1 MKPDSRRQ
9 PTRRLHIKRVD
20 LDLRGVAPSAA
31 EAAARLL
38 GPALARALAGR
49 RINET
54 SAERIDGGRINL
66 AGAADAGTLS
76 NRLAQRIA
84 GKTSGD

>member
-1 MKPDSRRQ
+1 MKLDSRRQ

-20 LDLRGVAPSAA
+20 LDLRGVATSTV
-31 EAAARLL
+31 EVAARLL

-49 RINET
+49 HINET

-66 AGAADAGTLS
+66 AGAADAGPLS
-76 NRLAQRIA
+76 SQLAQRIA
-84 GKTSGD
+84 GKTSGV

>member
-1 MKPDSRRQ
+1 MKLDSRRQ
-9 PTRRLHIKRVD
+9 PTRRLHIKRID
-20 LDLRGVAPSAA
+20 LDLHGVAPSTA

-54 SAERIDGGRINL
+54 SAERINGGRINL
-66 AGAADAGTLS
+66 AGTADAETLS

-84 GKTSGD
+84 GKTSGV

>member
-1 MKPDSRRQ
+1 MKIDSRRR
-9 PTRRLHIKRVD
+9 PTRRLHINRVD
-20 LDLRGVAPSAA
+20 VDLHGVAPNAA

-66 AGAADAGTLS
+66 AGEADAGTVS
-76 NRLAQRIA
+76 NQLARRIA
-84 GKTSGD
+84 GKTSGV

>member
-1 MKPDSRRQ
+1 MKRDSRHQ
-9 PTRRLHIKRVD
+9 PTRRIHIKR
-20 LDLRGVAPSAA
+20 LDLNMRGVAPDAA

-49 RINET
+49 RVNEA

-76 NRLAQRIA
+76 NQLAQRIA
-84 GKTSGD
+84 GKTSGV